1 MQALAFLDVVR
12 HNYRQLKTVTRVT
25 HTVSAKSKDVPQ
37 ATQVASRGPGS
48 HNQTERGKPVKFTS
62 RAWAGAAIAASA
74 ALVLAGCAGDPAP
87 TTDGGGTTSPGTSS
101 SGESILIWADDL
113 VVPAIQ
119 PVADAFTAA
128 TGVEVRF
135 EIKEFGD
142 IREEAITAIPTGA
155 GPDIIAGAHDWTGQL
170 VSAGVVAPIELGTV
184 RDDFLDIAIAA
195 FSYDG
200 ALYGMPFAIE
210 SIALVCNSE
219 LVPTAPATWDDVVA
233 AGVQIALN
241 PEAGD
246 PYHFYPLQTSFGA
259 PVFVQ
264 AEDGSYTNE
273 IGMGSEGG
281 YGFAEWLFTTGSG
294 IFDVNAGYD
303 IVNEKMQTGELACW
317 ITGPW
322 AAPGIA
328 EALGEDGYE
337 IYSIPSIGGAPSQ
350 QFLGARGFFVSTQ
363 AKDPLLV
370 QQLLVDYIGDAEA
383 QTAIYE
389 IGGRIPAHKAAFEA
403 ASSDKITAGFGN
415 AGVNAVPMPSIPEM
429 NSVWSFWGA
438 TQAALLQKQGDPKD
452 LWGQMIAD
460 IQAAIGQ

>member
-1 MQALAFLDVVR
+1 M
-12 HNYRQLKTVTRVT
+12 
-25 HTVSAKSKDVPQ
+25 
-37 ATQVASRGPGS
+37 
-48 HNQTERGKPVKFTS
+48 KFTS
-62 RAWAGAAIAASA
+62 RPWAGVALAASA
-74 ALVLAGCAGDPAP
+74 ALVLAGCAGDPA
-87 TTDGGGTTSPGTSS
+87 TTDEGATPEPAPAP

-113 VVPAIQ
+113 VVPAIE
-119 PVADAFTAA
+119 PVAKAFTEA

-170 VSAGVVAPIELGTV
+170 VSAGVVAPVELGAV
-184 RDDFLDIAIAA
+184 RGDFLDNAIAA

-264 AEDGSYTNE
+264 AADGSYTSE
-273 IGMGSEGG
+273 IGMGTDGG
-281 YGFAEWLFTTGSG
+281 FEFADWLFNTGSG

-303 IVNEKMQTGELACW
+303 IVNEKMQNGELACW

-328 EALGEDGYE
+328 DALGEDGYE
-337 IYSIPSIGGAPSQ
+337 IYSIPSIGGDTAQ

-370 QQLLVDYIGDAEA
+370 QQLLVDYIGDGDA

-389 IGGRIPAHKAAFEA
+389 IGGRIPAHKGAFEA
-403 ASSDKITAGFGN
+403 ASNDKITAGFGN

-438 TQAALLQKQGDPKD
+438 TQAALLQKQGDPQA
-452 LWGQMIAD
+452 LWEQMIAD
-460 IQAAIGQ
+460 IKAAIGQ

>member
-1 MQALAFLDVVR
+1 
-12 HNYRQLKTVTRVT
+12 
-25 HTVSAKSKDVPQ
+25 
-37 ATQVASRGPGS
+37 
-48 HNQTERGKPVKFTS
+48 VKIRS
-62 RAWAGAAIAASA
+62 RAWAGVAVAASA
-74 ALVLAGCAGDPAP
+74 ALVLAGCASDPAP
-87 TTDGGGTTSPGTSS
+87 TTDEGGTVEPAP

-119 PVADAFTAA
+119 PIADAFTAA

-155 GPDIIAGAHDWTGQL
+155 GPDIIAGAHDWAGQL
-170 VSAGVVAPIELGTV
+170 VSAGVVAPIELGAV
-184 RDDFLDIAIAA
+184 RGDFLDNAVAA
-195 FSYDG
+195 FTYDG

-210 SIALVCNSE
+210 NIALVCNSE
-219 LVPTAPATWDDVVA
+219 LVPTAPATWADVVS

-246 PYHFYPLQTSFGA
+246 PYHMYPLQTSFGA

-264 AEDGSYTNE
+264 EADGSYTSE
-273 IGMGSEGG
+273 IGMGGSEGVE
-281 YGFAEWLFTTGSG
+281 FAEWLFNEGSN

-303 IVNEKMQTGELACW
+303 IVNERMQSGDLACW

-328 EALGEDGYE
+328 DALGEDGYE
-337 IYSIPSIGGAPSQ
+337 IYSIPSVGGDTSQ
-350 QFLGARGFFVSTQ
+350 AFLGARGFFVSTQ

-370 QQLLVDYIGDAEA
+370 QQLLVDYIGDADA

-389 IGGRIPAHKAAFEA
+389 IGGRIPAHKGAFEA
-403 ASSDKITAGFGN
+403 ASGDKITAGFGN
-415 AGVNAVPMPSIPEM
+415 AGANAVPMPSIPEM

-438 TQAALLQKQGDPKD
+438 TQAALLQKQGDPKA
-452 LWGQMIAD
+452 LWEQMVAD